1 MEARRETWETR
12 EHTARGDNITKNRRK
27 KTIYTREEIWAKWT
41 HLENTGEQNLTN
53 EEREA
58 KLK

>member
-1 MEARRETWETR
+1 MGDTGT
-12 EHTARGDNITKNRRK
+12 HSKRGQHNKEQEEK

-41 HLENTGEQNLTN
+41 HLENTGEQKLTN